1 MGMELQQIGLSHPR
15 IKQVIAIEKNTAPN
29 PKKLFIA
36 EGLWAHKLLLST
48 DTPVEVFFWSPEA
61 AYGDEARMR
70 AAEVAAVANTAY
82 QISAKTLERIS
93 ERDRPDGMLSM
104 AQLREWQPEDIKF
117 GRSALVM
124 VADGMEIPGNLGT
137 LIRTA
142 DACRVDCIVLT
153 NRRTRLTHPKLFR
166 ASQGMLLTVPIIEF
180 EHPEEAASWLQE
192 NGFDVYL
199 ADTDDAKNYRAFR
212 YHGRR
217 TAFVLGAERYGIP
230 KAWYRP
236 EFRRVF
242 VPMLGSADSLNVSV
256 SAAVLLYEA
265 RAQQE
270 KWLPVRS

>member
-1 MGMELQQIGLSHPR
+1 MNLQQVGLGHPR
-15 IKQVIAIEKNTAPN
+15 IRQVMAIQRNTAPN

-48 DTPVEVFFWSPEA
+48 QTPVEVFFWSPEA

-70 AAEVAAVANTAY
+70 AEEIAGIARAAY

-93 ERDRPDGMLSM
+93 ERDRPDGLLSIG
-104 AQLREWQPEDIKF
+104 QLKEWQPEDIAF
-117 GRSALVM
+117 GSSALVM

-137 LIRTA
+137 LLRTA

-153 NRRTRLTHPKLFR
+153 NRRTRLSHPKVFR

-180 EHPEEAASWLQE
+180 EQPEEAASWLLQHR
-192 NGFDVYL
+192 FDVFL
-199 ADTDDAKNYRAFR
+199 ADTEDARNYRTFQ

-236 EFRRVF
+236 EFQHVF
-242 VPMLGSADSLNVSV
+242 VPMLGSADSLNVSI
-256 SAAVLLYEA
+256 SGAVLLYEA
-265 RAQQE
+265 RAQKE
-270 KWLPVRS
+270 KW

>member
-1 MGMELQQIGLSHPR
+1 MNLQQIGVGHPR
-15 IKQVIAIEKNTAPN
+15 IRQVMAIQRNSAPN

-36 EGLWAHKLLLST
+36 EGLWAHNLLLANGT
-48 DTPVEVFFWSPEA
+48 EVDSFFWCPEA

-70 AAEVAAVANTAY
+70 AGQVAAVAHSAY

-93 ERDRPDGMLSM
+93 ERDKPDGLLSL
-104 AQLREWQPEDIKF
+104 AYLPHWTPDDLTF
-117 GRSALVM
+117 GPSAIVL

-166 ASQGMLLTVPIIEF
+166 ASQGMVLTVPVIEF
-180 EHPEEAASWLQE
+180 EQPEEAIAWLQKLH
-192 NGFDVYL
+192 FDLYL
-199 ADTDDAKNYRAFR
+199 ADTDEARNYREYR
-212 YHGRR
+212 YGGRR
-217 TAFVLGAERYGIP
+217 TAFVIGAERYGIP
-230 KAWYRP
+230 KVWYQP

-242 VPMLGSADSLNVSV
+242 VPMLGSADSLNVSI

-265 RAQQE
+265 RAQIE
-270 KWLPVRS
+270 KW